1 MATVMEMAWMPDVL
15 RAYDRE
21 CRECLRVGD
30 PAYRVERGE
39 RITRIVGPSEVAFE
53 NSVVWSRL
61 DASTADEE
69 ILGQIDAFAALG
81 RDFEWKHFD
90 HDEPRDLDR
99 RLADAGF
106 RRGEPETLMFLDVAA
121 APVDRR
127 PTIFDLRKIG
137 PETLAEV
144 MAVQTAVSG
153 QAFPWLEEGLRRELE
168 GDAIAIYA
176 AYANDLPVSS
186 GWIRFGSRF
195 ATIHGGAT
203 LPAWRGRGAYDAIL
217 SRRLGEARARGV
229 DWLVSDS
236 TEMSRP
242 RLERRGFTA
251 AGRTT
256 PFTWS
261 RQKP

>member
-21 CRECLRVGD
+21 CRESLRIGD

-39 RITRIVGPSEVAFE
+39 RITRIVGPSDVAFE

-69 ILGQIDAFAALG
+69 ILGQIDHFDALG

-90 HDEPRDLDR
+90 HDDPRDLDR

-127 PTIFDLRKIG
+127 ATI
-137 PETLAEV
+137 
-144 MAVQTAVSG
+144 
-153 QAFPWLEEGLRRELE
+153 LRRSKIV
-168 GDAIAIYA
+168 AR
-176 AYANDLPVSS
+176 S
-186 GWIRFGSRF
+186 G
-195 ATIHGGAT
+195 
-203 LPAWRGRGAYDAIL
+203 
-217 SRRLGEARARGV
+217 RRP
-229 DWLVSDS
+229 W
-236 TEMSRP
+236 P
-242 RLERRGFTA
+242 R
-251 AGRTT
+251 
-256 PFTWS
+256 
-261 RQKP
+261 